1 MNKLSGQ
8 ILKQTKVDDLC
19 LLEIDLGSTVFK
31 SIVIEE
37 NVGSTYQVGENVELF
52 FKETEAVLTKDLTIS
67 ISLQN
72 RLEGVVE
79 SINKGEL
86 LSVLKIKYNQ
96 QIITSIITTSSLNR
110 LCIKEKDKV
119 LALIKTNEIMISK

>member
-37 NVGSTYQVGENVELF
+37 NKVSTYQVGENVELF
-52 FKETEAVLTKDLTIS
+52 FKETEVVLTKDLTIS

-86 LSVLKIKYNQ
+86 LSVVKIKYNH

-110 LCIKEKDKV
+110 LGVNEKDEV